1 MKTRLLEKEY
11 IDLIIKSIE
20 HAAYLYEEY
29 MKSEKFLTRNGAGGT
44 QWDFI
49 NRELVENFDSRFQ
62 VEFPFSGAWQFS
74 LLYDRATET
83 IYSLMRKN
91 NLTLLR
97 KKSDSKQ
104 FHYINALAMVNKST
118 YENKDIVNEQLSLDI
133 GQMESQVSE
142 EKLEKSLAEKIK
154 NIDGEIKK
162 YVLITFDTIN
172 GHVAEIKGIVPW
184 PGMNYVD
191 EENWTELLSADYDTE
206 KFSSEN
212 IFDEQKMAA
221 QKNSNI
227 NLRRRNKKKIKT
239 EKHM

>member
-1 MKTRLLEKEY
+1 
-11 IDLIIKSIE
+11 
-20 HAAYLYEEY
+20 
-29 MKSEKFLTRNGAGGT
+29 
-44 QWDFI
+44 
-49 NRELVENFDSRFQ
+49 
-62 VEFPFSGAWQFS
+62 
-74 LLYDRATET
+74 
-83 IYSLMRKN
+83 MRKN

-104 FHYINALAMVNKST
+104 FHYMNALAMVNKST

-133 GQMESQVSE
+133 GQMERQVSE

-227 NLRRRNKKKIKT
+227 NLCRRNKKKIKT